1 MENMLTGI
9 RLMTAIEREINQLRF
24 SKLIMLIWDKIGC
37 DIDDNLSA
45 VNRII
50 AGESL
55 EDVVEDFQYEFTSRN
70 ILENEQIDIINY
82 VLFRDEIDFLAQW
95 EDLSVKEI
103 ILYIANYIIRNEI
116 HPAIQTVLATPL
128 DENNDII
135 NDII

>member
-9 RLMTAIEREINQLRF
+9 RLMTAIEREINKLHF

-55 EDVVEDFQYEFTSRN
+55 EDVVEDFQYEFTSRV
-70 ILENEQIDIINY
+70 IMEDEQINIIHY
-82 VLFRDEIDFLAQW
+82 VLYRDEIEFLAQW
-95 EDLSVKEI
+95 DDLSVKEI
-103 ILYIANYIIRNEI
+103 VLYIANYIIRNEI
-116 HPAIQTVLATPL
+116 HPAIQKVLTTPL